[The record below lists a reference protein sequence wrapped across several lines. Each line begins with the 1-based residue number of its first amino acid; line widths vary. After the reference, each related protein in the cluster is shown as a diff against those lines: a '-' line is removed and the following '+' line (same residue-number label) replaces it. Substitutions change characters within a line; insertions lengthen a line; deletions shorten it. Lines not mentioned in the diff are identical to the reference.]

1 MYENK
6 SFFATFIHAETD
18 YIVRR
23 QMWEELTALTLS
35 RDSPWF
41 ITGDFNDILTNQ
53 EKEGGR
59 VRAEGSFVDF
69 RTFISECDLYDLPH
83 TGDFLSWRGVWIEGV
98 VRCRLDR
105 AVANSH
111 WFDIF
116 HSGSVEYLNYE
127 GSDHRPILTCFD
139 LTRKKGKGLF
149 RFDRRLRENPEVKAL
164 VQQIWKKA
172 GKRSVQT
179 KIGMVRSALVQWTKE
194 QQRNSKLLI
203 NKWKEELEKAMTST
217 SNDDSLLNRINSDL
231 KAAYLAEAANS
242 DSDRHVTAL

>member
-1 MYENK
+1 VSWNCRGLGNPQTVQRLGEIHKKFSPDITFLTETKNSNDFVLRKCASLAYPNSHLVPPTGHGAGGLALLWKQGISVTILFSCKHYIDTEIMYENK
-6 SFFATFIHAETD
+6 SFFATFIHADTD

-69 RTFISECDLYDLPH
+69 RTFMSECDLYDLPH
-83 TGDFLSWRGVWIEGV
+83 TRDFLSWRGVWTEGV

-139 LTRKKGKGLF
+139 LTRKK
-149 RFDRRLRENPEVKAL
+149 R
-164 VQQIWKKA
+164 
-172 GKRSVQT
+172 KRAV
-179 KIGMVRSALVQWTKE
+179 
-194 QQRNSKLLI
+194 
-203 NKWKEELEKAMTST
+203 
-217 SNDDSLLNRINSDL
+217 
-231 KAAYLAEAANS
+231 
-242 DSDRHVTAL
+242 